1 MMVGHIVSITEKP
14 SKTLRANSVCE
25 LSFPVTAGFS
35 GAAVISSDQVDKFQL
50 IGMLYSNLESS
61 IQVHSFIDYKNEIER
76 EKEKE
81 TIVKVTEFG
90 LMHSIY
96 DIKQFLDDMGIKDI
110 FV

>member
-1 MMVGHIVSITEKP
+1 
-14 SKTLRANSVCE
+14 
-25 LSFPVTAGFS
+25 
-35 GAAVISSDQVDKFQL
+35 
-50 IGMLYSNLESS
+50 MLYSNLESS